1 MSGEQGTL
9 FAGSVSGR
17 GRSKKEH
24 WSGYAKSLV
33 LEAIAVATRKE
44 VLDLLKVLLYP
55 KGLLPEHRAELEG
68 CERGIVW
75 L

>member
-1 MSGEQGTL
+1 MKQG
-9 FAGSVSGR
+9 
-17 GRSKKEH
+17 EH

-55 KGLLPEHRAELEG
+55 LYPKGLLPERRAELEG